1 MRSEG
6 SGDESGDGETE
17 RAPPAEPRLPL
28 NELLFGRPLAE
39 REPWQNL
46 SDSATLNAMIDE
58 LVSFLGEE
66 HSRTSRAFV
75 QAERELFLVRDL
87 PIDCPIALTCKRAM
101 VLFALWRE
109 PKYGKRFHGTD
120 DDALVRDL
128 CDRVLPI
135 LGPPF
140 LKGIGQRPDSF
151 VNGCAAMHTLWDD
164 SPFEDPVVSYS
175 GGGAGAGARGVR

>member
-6 SGDESGDGETE
+6 SGDESGDASET
-17 RAPPAEPRLPL
+17 EPRLPL

-46 SDSATLNAMIDE
+46 SDSTTLNAMIDE

-87 PIDCPIALTCKRAM
+87 PIDCPIALTCRRAM

-109 PKYGKRFHGTD
+109 PKYGEQFHSTED
-120 DDALVRDL
+120 CALVRDL

-151 VNGCAAMHTLWDD
+151 VNACAAMHTLWDD

-175 GGGAGAGARGVR
+175 GGSAGTGAGAGRGSAR